1 MASSDE
7 HNELI
12 GRLLA
17 AQQQNID
24 LRARLD
30 REHQAGEGFLRLSER
45 ALTVENLASFW
56 ELAAEETVS
65 TFGAENALL
74 VCLEGETPLLC
85 ATCCA
90 DAVTSAELNALA
102 AFAQRT
108 VAARTAFVDAGE
120 LPPIAGRATALL
132 LVAGFTDRGDDGRA
146 YALIASVSVAKRPFY
161 PPFDAALGPL
171 FAAFANHLAAVQ
183 QHIRGRVET
192 RRITLQLQRLAEVA
206 NRTGNSVIIADL
218 EGRIIWVNDSFE
230 RLTGWTLAEVVGGSP
245 GSFLQGPGTD
255 PDCRRHMRAA
265 IRSRLPFEVEV
276 ANYSRSGKQYW
287 VHIQT
292 RVTYDERG
300 EATGFVA
307 VETDVTERRIA
318 ALREG
323 LAQRIAS
330 VLLASSSLELAS
342 RDLVAELVG
351 ELDEIGVRSAQ
362 LWAVEPRN
370 DSLAYIAGDALPSTG
385 EAGRA
390 FLDATRALP
399 FRRGDAPGAG
409 VGAPGTA
416 WSTER
421 VCFQMLLVVNGVPSR
436 RFDEATAVGI
446 DGLCAAPIVGP
457 DGVLGVLEVGGARA
471 FPGFEL
477 LPTILERVAEQMA
490 AFMLHDR
497 SRRAFRQIF
506 EQSPDGML
514 LVDAD
519 GRVQT
524 ANARA
529 QALFGPVIDRQLD
542 GLLDA
547 GAALVRAALEAPA
560 GDEAPTQ
567 LFHRAARGHDG
578 HEFSAEIS
586 VAATPKS
593 STQAAIIAVRDLTER
608 HHMEASLTQSLREK
622 ETLLKEIHHRVKNNL
637 QIISS
642 LLMLQA
648 DKMPS
653 EQGRSRL
660 EESVHRVRSMALIHE
675 QLYGSDSLER
685 IELGTYARQLA
696 ESLRGALAPSARVR
710 VNAAPVEVTVE
721 QAVPIG
727 LILNELL
734 TNAFKYGVRGRESRE
749 SREPR
754 ADDVVIELARADT
767 EVTLEVRDFGPGIP
781 ASFDPARSTSLGL
794 QLVRT
799 LTRQLRGKLTFTSEG
814 GAAFRLV
821 FVVRGAVA
829 GASLRPPSM

>member
-12 GRLLA
+12 GFLLA
-17 AQQQNID
+17 EQQANID

-30 REHQAGEGFLRLSER
+30 REHQAGEGFLRLSEH
-45 ALTVENLASFW
+45 ALSGENLASFW
-56 ELAAEETVS
+56 ELATRETIA

-74 VCLEGETPLLC
+74 VCLDDETPLLC

-90 DAVTSAELNALA
+90 DGVTLAELTAVA

-108 VAARTAFVDAGE
+108 ITARTTVVDTGE
-120 LPPIAGRATALL
+120 LPPIDGRATARL
-132 LVAGFTDRGDDGRA
+132 LVAGFTDRGDHGRA
-146 YALIASVSVAKRPFY
+146 YALVASVSVARLPFY

-206 NRTGNSVIIADL
+206 NRTGNCVIIADL
-218 EGRIIWVNDSFE
+218 DGRIIWVNESFE
-230 RLTGWTLAEVVGGSP
+230 RLTGWTLPEVVGSSP

-255 PDCRRHMRAA
+255 LDCRRHMSAS
-265 IRSRLPFEVEV
+265 IRSRQPFDVEV
-276 ANYSRSGKQYW
+276 ANYTRSGKQYW
-287 VHIQT
+287 VHIQA
-292 RVTYDERG
+292 RVTYDEHG
-300 EATGFVA
+300 EATGYVA
-307 VETDVTERRIA
+307 VQTNVTDRRVA

-330 VLLASSSLELAS
+330 MLLASSSLELAS

-351 ELDEIGVRSAQ
+351 ELHEIGVRSAQ
-362 LWAVEPRN
+362 IWASEPR
-370 DSLAYIAGDALPSTG
+370 SAFLSYIAGDALPSTG
-385 EAGRA
+385 AAGQA
-390 FLDATRALP
+390 FLEATRALP
-399 FRRGDAPGAG
+399 FRRGDMQGVG
-409 VGAPGTA
+409 VGAPGAA

-421 VCFQMLLVVNGVPSR
+421 VCFQMLLVVDGVASR

-457 DGVLGVLEVGGARA
+457 DGVLGVIEVGGSRA

-514 LVDAD
+514 LVDTD

-529 QALFGPVIDRQLD
+529 LAMFGPVIDRPLD

-547 GAALVRAALEAPA
+547 GEALVRTTLATPV
-560 GDEAPTQ
+560 GDETPAQ
-567 LFHRAARGHDG
+567 LFLRAARGHEG
-578 HEFSAEIS
+578 QKFSAEIS

-608 HHMEASLTQSLREK
+608 HRMEAALKQSLREK

-675 QLYGSDSLER
+675 QLYGSHSLER

-696 ESLRGALAPSARVR
+696 ESLRGALAPYARVSID
-710 VNAAPVEVTVE
+710 AAPVEVAVE
-721 QAVPIG
+721 QAVPFG

-734 TNAFKYGVRGRESRE
+734 TNAFKYGVHRRDSSETTES
-749 SREPR
+749 R
-754 ADDVVIELARADT
+754 ADDVVVQLSRAGT
-767 EVTLEVRDFGPGIP
+767 EVTLLVRDFGPGIP
-781 ASFDPARSTSLGL
+781 AGFDPARSTSLGL

-799 LTRQLRGKLTFTSEG
+799 LTRQLRGKFTFTSEG
-814 GAAFRLV
+814 GASFRLV
-821 FVVRGAVA
+821 FVVRQA
-829 GASLRPPSM
+829 GAESSV